1 MVLASIISDPH
12 AFARSDSYT
21 IILGLLVSIII
32 SSDFSSARFDSRQF
46 ILGFGIFLEE
56 SIASARCLFFLD
68 DPTVNGLGNGFPSDS
83 FPSHGNFCS
92 LVGGIRTHN

>member
-1 MVLASIISDPH
+1 MVLASIVCDPR

-32 SSDFSSARFDSRQF
+32 LCDFSSARFDSRKF
-46 ILGFGIFLEE
+46 ILGFGIFFEE
-56 SIASARCLFFLD
+56 STASTGCLFFLD
-68 DPTVNGLGNGFPSDS
+68 DPAVNGLGDGFPSDS

-92 LVGGIRTHN
+92 LAVGIRTHN